1 MTKNNARVGGKKRPQ
16 PYQLFQRTL
25 ERDKKNHRSGL
36 VKAIDS
42 AHFSDLPSIVRTL
55 FKSPVYANLIA
66 PQPFPAAMVNR
77 PSLIRLDISDSGKA
91 LLWNA
96 CVASMFSSR
105 LAEFVRKKQEFE
117 HELLFGTIDDAF
129 KTLEE
134 IEQDFGQSLWLIK
147 NKINALQ
154 IKSGTSG
161 QKAYI
166 SSLLDDE
173 GSNVWL
179 GAIAYYKSA
188 LCEPNVSMETIRD
201 ELSGA
206 LVQSHLHDYLVYHL
220 FPYYIADIDSGSLV
234 LSYDE
239 MQPLI
244 DRYEA
249 VLSMAAL
256 SVANGGALIEH
267 STYYALSQLTSVN
280 DDRVSGLISVIEGRD
295 PEVLGSGLDDAF
307 TSYML
312 GDYSRIN
319 EPSLH
324 LLELEASICAIDAEY
339 LSRCKRPLHTQLI
352 INSMREFILLSEK
365 TGSAASYLRKMIS
378 SYAPH
383 PVSIVLSAFL
393 ERKHDYIQ
401 VEKFSTLD
409 NLSALIDF
417 SKNPWSL
424 LAVCELIGSPG
435 LFERVAN
442 SSLLPSS
449 VRLLNA
455 IRSDYDMGLAEIR
468 RMELPQPRQDAY
480 MGHLALRCGRNEL
493 AIESYRKAISLGNAY
508 VSKRVSVHLFS
519 ALFATGRNEEA
530 LCLVLDQCLHVP
542 GALPLFPVEDLLE
555 VISGDRI
562 ISKRMEYSILVHLCS
577 VNSLDRGGVNVSDAF
592 ENFLLAERI
601 DRPSE
606 IPSKLPNLNLAR
618 LVYFFKHV
626 CSLKILEEL
635 TVLDGI
641 DGAEAERIKI
651 CQMLCKIDPLHANT
665 YASEIK
671 EITRNANS
679 AKLLRIVHASKIYV
693 DEEGLLSSIEPTLRE
708 LYERFVECRQRPES
722 DTGSFE
728 ISQKLGHIFKR
739 DMAAEEQAGSELETL
754 FANILNF
761 FAIQFATHAAY
772 GLNTHI
778 STSIRHHP
786 FEGHFRSAF
795 DKEGLLCFRS
805 KVKPEFKTPP
815 KWDGVLSQVSPVS
828 RQQLERALT
837 KFTECVVGEINRY
850 LTELLHIRH
859 VETHP
864 NGMINLLVGRQE
876 RLALLSS
883 MRHVDSYEQF
893 VRKFVDYCW
902 DMVDVSLGLIRNELR
917 ENTVVLI
924 NKELGRLESA
934 INRVPELDKVAD
946 MQDAIVRAR
955 TAFQGSFDEISNW
968 FHRPKD
974 LARVPFDMDSAID
987 VAIAQVKNCW
997 SAISINVSQ
1006 SSSID
1011 YKINGACLDGLV
1023 EILFIF
1029 IQNIIIHSGQPRD
1042 DIRGSVNV
1050 EPYNDGVLIV
1060 VENQVSDLEDIEVLR
1075 DQARLAT
1082 NRQGVDREKNMK
1094 RAGTEGKSGL
1104 SKVWLILEFD
1114 LRRPYHMNLEV
1125 SDNRV
1130 FKSTLAIE
1138 GLRA

>member
-1 MTKNNARVGGKKRPQ
+1 MIPISEFKKMMTKNNARVGAKKRPQ

-25 ERDKKNHRSGL
+25 ERERKNHRSGL
-36 VKAIDS
+36 VTAIDS
-42 AHFSDLPSIVRTL
+42 AYFSDLPSIVRTL
-55 FKSPVYANLIA
+55 FKSPVYVNLIA
-66 PQPFPAAMVNR
+66 PQPFPIVMVNR
-77 PSLIRLDISDSGKA
+77 PNQIRLDISDSGKA

-96 CVASMFSSR
+96 CVASMFSDR
-105 LAEFVRKKQEFE
+105 LSEFVRKKQEFE
-117 HELLFGTIDDAF
+117 QELLFGSIDGAWEI
-129 KTLEE
+129 LEE
-134 IEQDFGQSLWLIK
+134 IEQYFGQSLWLIK

-166 SSLLDDE
+166 SALLENE

-201 ELSGA
+201 ELSGG

-220 FPYYIADIDSGSLV
+220 FPYYITDIDSGSLV
-234 LSYDE
+234 LSYEE

-256 SVANGGALIEH
+256 KVANGGVH
-267 STYYALSQLTSVN
+267 KGHPTYYALNQLTGID
-280 DDRVSGLISVIEGRD
+280 DDRVRSLINVIEGGES
-295 PEVLGSGLDDAF
+295 EVLGSGLDDAF

-312 GDYSRIN
+312 GEYNKKI

-324 LLELEASICAIDAEY
+324 LLELEASISAIDAEY
-339 LSRCKRPLHTQLI
+339 ASRCEHPPHTQLI
-352 INSMREFILLSEK
+352 LDSMKEYILLSEK

-378 SYAPH
+378 SFAPH

-393 ERKHDYIQ
+393 ERKHDYIK

-442 SSLLPSS
+442 LSPLRSSI
-449 VRLLNA
+449 RLLNA
-455 IRSDYDMGLAEIR
+455 IRSDYDIGLAEIE
-468 RMELPQPRQDAY
+468 RMELPLPRRDAY
-480 MGHLALRCGRNEL
+480 MGHLALRCGKNEL

-519 ALFATGRNEEA
+519 ALFAMGRNEDA

-542 GALPLFPVEDLLE
+542 GALPLFPVEALLE
-555 VISGDRI
+555 VISGDPI

-577 VNSLDRGGVNVSDAF
+577 VNSIDRGGINVSDAF
-592 ENFLLAERI
+592 ENFLLAENI
-601 DRPSE
+601 DRPSA
-606 IPSKLPNLNLAR
+606 IPTRLPNLNLDR
-618 LVYFFKHV
+618 LVYFFRHV

-641 DGAEAERIKI
+641 EGAEAERIKI
-651 CQMLCKIDPLHANT
+651 CQMLCETDPVHANA

-693 DEEGLLSSIEPTLRE
+693 DEEGVLASIEPTLRE
-708 LYERFVECRQRPES
+708 LYERFVECRQRPEF

-728 ISQKLGHIFKR
+728 ISQKLGSIFKK
-739 DMAAEEQAGSELETL
+739 DLAAEEQTASELETL

-795 DKEGLLCFRS
+795 DKEGLLCFRL
-805 KVKPEFKTPP
+805 KVKPEYKTHP
-815 KWDGVLSQVSPVS
+815 KWDRLLSQVFFCIK
-828 RQQLERALT
+828 AT
-837 KFTECVVGEINRY
+837 
-850 LTELLHIRH
+850 IR
-859 VETHP
+859 TCA
-864 NGMINLLVGRQE
+864 N
-876 RLALLSS
+876 
-883 MRHVDSYEQF
+883 
-893 VRKFVDYCW
+893 
-902 DMVDVSLGLIRNELR
+902 
-917 ENTVVLI
+917 
-924 NKELGRLESA
+924 
-934 INRVPELDKVAD
+934 
-946 MQDAIVRAR
+946 
-955 TAFQGSFDEISNW
+955 
-968 FHRPKD
+968 
-974 LARVPFDMDSAID
+974 
-987 VAIAQVKNCW
+987 
-997 SAISINVSQ
+997 
-1006 SSSID
+1006 
-1011 YKINGACLDGLV
+1011 
-1023 EILFIF
+1023 
-1029 IQNIIIHSGQPRD
+1029 
-1042 DIRGSVNV
+1042 
-1050 EPYNDGVLIV
+1050 
-1060 VENQVSDLEDIEVLR
+1060 
-1075 DQARLAT
+1075 
-1082 NRQGVDREKNMK
+1082 
-1094 RAGTEGKSGL
+1094 
-1104 SKVWLILEFD
+1104 
-1114 LRRPYHMNLEV
+1114 
-1125 SDNRV
+1125 
-1130 FKSTLAIE
+1130 
-1138 GLRA
+1138 